1 MTGQDDLADL
11 ADLGLAVERLS
22 ASTSRVDG
30 GGYLDGWSLRR
41 LRALAAHLE
50 LRGVGG
56 LRKADLVDRIV
67 DHTIGYRL
75 DSSALR
81 QR

>member
-1 MTGQDDLADL
+1 MNGRDGTADPIR
-11 ADLGLAVERLS
+11 AGERL
-22 ASTSRVDG
+22 AATTSRADG
-30 GGYLDGWSLRR
+30 GAYLGGWSLRQ

-56 LRKADLVDRIV
+56 LRKAELVDRIV

-75 DSSALR
+75 DSTALR

>member
-1 MTGQDDLADL
+1 MSGRHDPADL
-11 ADLGLAVERLS
+11 ARTVERL
-22 ASTSRVDG
+22 AAGTSRAAG
-30 GGYLDGWSLRR
+30 GEYLGDWSLRQ

-50 LRGVGG
+50 LRGVGA
-56 LRKADLVDRIV
+56 LRKAELVDRIV

-75 DSSALR
+75 DSTALR